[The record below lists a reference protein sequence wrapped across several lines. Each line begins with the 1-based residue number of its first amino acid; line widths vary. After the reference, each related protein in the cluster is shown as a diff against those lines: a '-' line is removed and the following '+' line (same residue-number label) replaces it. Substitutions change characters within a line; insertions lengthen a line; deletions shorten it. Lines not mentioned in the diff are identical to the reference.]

1 MSPLEGYG
9 CSSEANTNLIKCLGG
24 GGGEGSDS
32 EEAEDQ
38 DHLVLVVGHQMAD
51 QEDDSRTTD
60 QSVNE
65 ATTASTS
72 LIKDATTHRH
82 HHQQDRSSNII
93 IDKDDKW
100 LQLSIGGLTASADNK
115 HNLDIQPDNQS
126 STRGARPGMIELD
139 LLPGSSST
147 NSEHELRLKSAIGL
161 APSPSM
167 FHVPQFGAP
176 SGPLPNI
183 ITSTGAASSSSS
195 NYYTTNT
202 SLFMQQYPSSFPSS
216 YHHHHHGEIEFNWGA
231 ALRPVQRNIGSASTP
246 LSSSS
251 SRIVPT
257 AGPYL
262 SRPFQLQL
270 QLQSGGLG
278 VGAPRHSIDFRVV
291 DPPGRP
297 PAGIWFK
304 LQASQNQ

>member
-24 GGGEGSDS
+24 GGGGGSDS
-32 EEAEDQ
+32 EEAEGQ

-72 LIKDATTHRH
+72 LIKDATTDRH
-82 HHQQDRSSNII
+82 HPHQDRSNII
-93 IDKDDKW
+93 IDKDEKW
-100 LQLSIGGLTASADNK
+100 LQLSIGGLTAADDNN
-115 HNLDIQPDNQS
+115 HNLDIEPDNQS
-126 STRGARPGMIELD
+126 SPRESRPGMIELD

-167 FHVPQFGAP
+167 FHVPQFGDP
-176 SGPLPNI
+176 PGPLPNI
-183 ITSTGAASSSSS
+183 ITSGAASSSSS

-216 YHHHHHGEIEFNWGA
+216 YHHHPHHHHGGIEFNWG
-231 ALRPVQRNIGSASTP
+231 ALRPVQRNIESVSTP

-251 SRIVPT
+251 SRLAPT

-270 QLQSGGLG
+270 QSGLG
-278 VGAPRHSIDFRVV
+278 LGAPRHSIDFRVV
-291 DPPGRP
+291 DPPRRP
-297 PAGIWFK
+297 PSGIWFM